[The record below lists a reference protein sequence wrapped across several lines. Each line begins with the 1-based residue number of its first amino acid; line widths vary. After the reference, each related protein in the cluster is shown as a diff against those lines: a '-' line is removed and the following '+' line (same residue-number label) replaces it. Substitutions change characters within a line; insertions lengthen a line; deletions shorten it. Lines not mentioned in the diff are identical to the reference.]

1 MRSLNLTLELI
12 QTLPSVPLE
21 FRELIPETSGLYFA
35 VAPSHI
41 QPILYIGKA
50 QNIQE
55 RWKSHHRLRDLQVVA
70 NIGIPVSLAW
80 LDFAASDEILYQ
92 QETCLIQ
99 QFRPPLNN
107 LPSRDAYLVRLEG
120 RIALLE
126 SQARTPDS
134 QLAQLEEKVAALEE
148 KTKVLNLAESEPQ
161 ALLAPSEIKYSNEAE
176 IALLEGILSRL
187 DSGDSAD
194 KVAKWVKENFSMG
207 YPRARAMVDTA
218 ITLLQ
223 NSAKEEEL

>member
-21 FRELIPETSGLYFA
+21 FRELMPETSGLYFA

-55 RWKSHHRLRDLQVVA
+55 RWKNHHRLRDLQVVA
-70 NIGIPVSLAW
+70 SIGIPVSLAW
-80 LDFAASDEILYQ
+80 FDFAASDEILYQ

-107 LPSRDAYLVRLEG
+107 LPSRDAYLARLEG
-120 RIALLE
+120 RIAFLE
-126 SQARTPDS
+126 NQAKTPDS
-134 QLAQLEEKVAALEE
+134 QLTQLEEKVAALEE
-148 KTKVLNLAESEPQ
+148 KTKALNLAELKPQ
-161 ALLAPSEIKYSNEAE
+161 ALLAPSEIRDSNKAE

-187 DSGDSAD
+187 KGGDSAD
-194 KVAKWVKENFSMG
+194 KVAKWLKENYSMG
-207 YPRARAMVDTA
+207 YSRARSLVDTA
-218 ITLLQ
+218 LALLEDE
-223 NSAKEEEL
+223 AAD